1 MKLPIQN
8 RLTRAAI
15 PFCFAVLASLASA
28 DQAGTAKGTLTVDD
42 NGGSLSGT
50 ITHAYYITGP
60 DSFDASNIQRIIVF
74 TADDQTDAIAAC
86 ADKSCAELST
96 VDGLKIDLSIEDMT
110 QWSAHV
116 GSVQRTGISG
126 NGLTLRKD
134 TPEHLAGT
142 FRLKDSG
149 VTADIEF
156 DAKLIK
162 AFDR

>member
-1 MKLPIQN
+1 MKFSIQS

-15 PFCFAVLASLASA
+15 LCSFALLSSLASA
-28 DQAGTAKGTLTVDD
+28 DQAGTAKGTLAVDD
-42 NGGSLSGT
+42 DGGSLGGK
-50 ITHAYYITGP
+50 IMHAYYITGP

-74 TADDQTDAIAAC
+74 TVDDQADAIAAC
-86 ADKSCAELST
+86 ADKSCAELPT

-116 GSVQRTGISG
+116 GSVQRSGISG
-126 NGLTLRKD
+126 NGLTLRTD
-134 TPEHLAGT
+134 TPGYLAGT
-142 FRLKDSG
+142 FRLNVSG

-156 DAKLIK
+156 DTKLVK